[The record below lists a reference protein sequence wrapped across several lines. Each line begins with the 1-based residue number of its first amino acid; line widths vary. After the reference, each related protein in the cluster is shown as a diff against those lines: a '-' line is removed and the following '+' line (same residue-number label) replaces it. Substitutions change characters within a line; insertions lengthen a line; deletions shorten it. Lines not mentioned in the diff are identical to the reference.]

1 MCRKMSWAKP
11 GFNWEHLGGPQEQAG
26 QALKVLS
33 RSRRWFPRAQDIPA
47 LSSSVQHMVRRKTL
61 QVELCEQL
69 M

>member
-1 MCRKMSWAKP
+1 MCRKKSWAKP
-11 GFNWEHLGGPQEQAG
+11 AFNWRHLGGPQEQAG

-33 RSRRWFPRAQDIPA
+33 RSRSWFPRAQQIHA
-47 LSSSVQHMVRRKTL
+47 LSSSVQPMVRRKIL